1 MLAKNKDFNLIGPG
15 LEAPNFIKH
24 TQEIGFS
31 CLRAYP
37 YSLPQEQSVGVTHLS
52 CFDFVLSGGARRR

>member
-1 MLAKNKDFNLIGPG
+1 MLAKNKDFNLIGLG

-37 YSLPQEQSVGVTHLS
+37 YSLPKNTALVTHIL
-52 CFDFVLSGGARRR
+52 VA